1 MSRSLRP
8 AALGLLL
15 AISLPLGGCA
25 SLFSRDPVPIDYFV
39 LTPVA
44 AGGAAG
50 SVVGGPVYAVGPIA
64 LPQYLTQSTIAIRPE
79 DNEIAFA
86 ADKQWAGPLSSNIGS
101 TLAENLSVMLP
112 SDRVV
117 VLPVGPAVP
126 VDFQVSLDVVRFER
140 QPDGHVALLARW
152 STFGEGGRRLM
163 GMYRSDLRSP
173 RSADDYPEI
182 ASAMSALLADLAR
195 EVATALQAAR
205 TPSS

>member
-15 AISLPLGGCA
+15 GISLPLGGCA
-25 SLFSRDPVPIDYFV
+25 SFFSRDPVPIDYFV

-44 AGGAAG
+44 AGGASG
-50 SVVGGPVYAVGPIA
+50 VVGGPVYAVGPIA

-140 QPDGHVALLARW
+140 QPDSHVMLLARW
-152 STFGEGGRRLM
+152 STFGDGGRRLL
-163 GMYRSDLRSP
+163 GMYRSELRSP
-173 RSADDYPEI
+173 GSADDYPAI
-182 ASAMSALLADLAR
+182 ASAMSGLLGDLAR